1 MYLGAR
7 VLMARKTKY
16 SKFPQWY
23 VKSASSKKG
32 KEYKVTHDTDKDE
45 WLCSCP
51 GWINYRPVDGC
62 KHIKSVK
69 QTMTKKTK
77 TNTILP
83 TGIRLVPDSD
93 LDRKEVDL
101 RERVGAK
108 GMANMKGLKGLR
120 KLGR

>member
-1 MYLGAR
+1 
-7 VLMARKTKY
+7 MARKTRY

-23 VKSASSKKG
+23 AKSASSKKG

-45 WLCSCP
+45 WMCSCP
-51 GWINYRPVDGC
+51 GWINYRQIEGC
-62 KHIKSVK
+62 KHIKAVRGSGE
-69 QTMTKKTK
+69 
-77 TNTILP
+77 ILP

-93 LDRKEVDL
+93 LDRKETDL
-101 RERVGAK
+101 RERVGAE

>member
-1 MYLGAR
+1 
-7 VLMARKTKY
+7 MARKTKY

-23 VKSASSKKG
+23 AKSASSKKG

-62 KHIKSVK
+62 KHIKIIK
-69 QTMTKKTK
+69 NIKEYH
-77 TNTILP
+77 ILP
-83 TGIRLVPDSD
+83 TGIRVVPDSD

-108 GMANMKGLKGLR
+108 EMSNMKALKGLR

>member
-1 MYLGAR
+1 
-7 VLMARKTKY
+7 MARKTKY

-23 VKSASSKKG
+23 AKSASSKKG
-32 KEYKVTHDTDKDE
+32 KEYKITHDTDKDK

-51 GWINYRPVDGC
+51 GWINYRPIDGC
-62 KHIKSVK
+62 KHIKAIRHATGDG
-69 QTMTKKTK
+69 QLERP
-77 TNTILP
+77 LP
-83 TGIRLVPDSD
+83 TGVRVVPDSD
-93 LDRKEVDL
+93 LDRKETDL

>member
-1 MYLGAR
+1 
-7 VLMARKTKY
+7 MARKTRY

-32 KEYKVTHDTDKDE
+32 KEYKVTHDTDKNE
-45 WLCSCP
+45 WMCSCP
-51 GWINYRPVDGC
+51 GWINYRPAIGC
-62 KHIKSVK
+62 KHIIRVKSSEMEGK
-69 QTMTKKTK
+69 LFSDM
-77 TNTILP
+77 
-83 TGIRLVPDSD
+83 RLVPDSD
-93 LDRKEVDL
+93 LDRKETDL